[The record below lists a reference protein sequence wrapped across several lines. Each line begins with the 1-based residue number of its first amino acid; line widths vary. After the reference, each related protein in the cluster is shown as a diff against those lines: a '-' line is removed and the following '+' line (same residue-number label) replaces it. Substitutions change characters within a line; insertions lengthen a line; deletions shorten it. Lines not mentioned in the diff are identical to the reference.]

1 MSSDQLLMGFPR
13 LPAFLLM
20 AGESAPLVSLHQ
32 LDWVMVGIYG
42 CFIFAVA
49 IRYAG
54 KIRDCGGF
62 FVGSRKMGKWSMM
75 AASFAGGTN
84 ASHPMAVAAATF
96 QQGLSGAWLSL
107 TWILI
112 TPFLWM
118 YPPVVRRLRIVT
130 TVDIV
135 RMRYGPT
142 MAGFFKIV
150 SLLVVPVGMGL
161 GIKSGAIVLEV
172 MSGGAIT
179 GFWAIAIICVPTM
192 IYTVL
197 GGVIA
202 AYVTDIYQGLLIVVL
217 SFLLIPFAI
226 VEAGGFDALNQNI
239 DSNMMSLFS
248 GNTGDFG
255 FWWIFWFA
263 IGIIFAATI
272 SSAGGAAAA
281 KDESTARQKVW
292 GYIIKRFCTLGWAW
306 AGILAIALYA
316 SHPMLNEASGLAG
329 ASSNNVFPLLSGE
342 LLPIGLRG
350 IMVASI
356 IAAVMSSLDASSIYF
371 SSLGV
376 SNIYQEHFVRNA
388 SPTHYLMVARLLC
401 IVGMAL
407 GWWVATGIEDL
418 VHFATISEPINGVV
432 GMSIFV
438 ALVWRRVT
446 AKGAVASVLVSVPLY
461 IAVSQPTWGPGFSLF
476 QLMHLQPVAEMLAGW
491 YGIDLLGPHSSYLTP
506 EGLVKMLPVQVRYP
520 MYLVP
525 SLLTIVGVSLVTRQH
540 DVRAVGEFY
549 CRLDTPIG
557 EEHKI
562 REAGYTEDHLKRLDQ
577 KNPEV
582 ALRTEG
588 ARTERLLL
596 ADLFYLP
603 EKLRRGEV
611 RWGDYRPDLVGIIG
625 FSVFVV
631 AFILGVEAIGKLF

>member
-1 MSSDQLLMGFPR
+1 MMQPIAHLDLGLMHCLAAASGGTPR
-13 LPAFLLM
+13 
-20 AGESAPLVSLHQ
+20 LVSLHA
-32 LDWVMVGIYG
+32 LDWLMVLLYG
-42 CFIFAVA
+42 GFMFAIA
-49 IRYAG
+49 IRFYLR
-54 KIRDCGGF
+54 IRDCGGF
-62 FVGSRKMGKWSMM
+62 FVGSRKMGKLSMM

-112 TPFLWM
+112 TPFFWM
-118 YPPVVRRLRIVT
+118 FPPAVRRLRIVT

-135 RMRYGPT
+135 KMRFGST
-142 MAGFFKIV
+142 MASFFKLI

-172 MSGGAIT
+172 MSGGAVS
-179 GFWAIAIICVPTM
+179 GMSAIAIIVIPTM

-202 AYVTDIYQGLLIVVL
+202 AYVTDIYQGLLIVLL

-226 VEAGGFDALNQNI
+226 MKAGGFEALNQNI
-239 DSNMMSLFS
+239 SSEMMSLFS

-263 IGIIFAATI
+263 IGIMFAATV

-281 KDESTARQKVW
+281 RDEYTARMKVW
-292 GYIIKRFCTLGWAW
+292 GYLIKRFCTLGWAW
-306 AGILAIALYA
+306 AGILGIALYA
-316 SHPMLNEASGLAG
+316 THPMLNSDSGMPG
-329 ASSNNVFPLLSGE
+329 ASPDNVFALLSGE
-342 LLPIGLRG
+342 LLPVGLRG

-371 SSLGV
+371 SSLAV
-376 SNIYQEHFVRNA
+376 SNVYQEHLVRSA
-388 SPTHYLMVARLLC
+388 SPIHYLRVARLFC
-401 IVGMAL
+401 VVGLAL
-407 GWWVATGIEDL
+407 GWWVAAGIEDL
-418 VHFATISEPINGVV
+418 VHFATISEPINGVI

-446 AKGAVASVLVSVPLY
+446 AKGAIASVLVSVPLY
-461 IAVSQPTWGPGFSLF
+461 LAVSQPTWGPGFSLF
-476 QLMHLQPVAEMLAGW
+476 QAMHLQPVAEWLAGW
-491 YGIDLLGPHSSYLTP
+491 YGIDLLGAASPYVSP
-506 EGLVKMLPVQVRYP
+506 EGLVQMLPVQIRYP

-525 SLLTIVGVSLVTRQH
+525 SLVVIVAVSLMTRQH
-540 DVRAVGEFY
+540 NLRAVGEFY

-562 REAGYTEDHLKRLDQ
+562 RDAGFSEDHLQKLDH
-577 KNPEV
+577 KNPEIDRRNES
-582 ALRTEG
+582 LR
-588 ARTERLLL
+588 ASRLLL
-596 ADLFYLP
+596 TDLFYLP
-603 EKLRRGEV
+603 GKLRRGEV
-611 RWGDYRPDLVGIIG
+611 RWKDYRIDLLGVAG
-625 FSVFVV
+625 FSLFVYV
-631 AFILGVEAIGKLF
+631 FILGVEWTRKLF